1 MIVLNFQ
8 DFFFKINEMKIAI
21 QGIKGSFHH
30 LVALNYFGPTV
41 DIVECNTFQE
51 IIVRLNQKEVE
62 RGVMALENSIAGS
75 ILPNYALIDDSNM
88 HVIGEYNFSIDHNLM
103 CFENQT
109 LKDIKEVHSHPMAL
123 LQCKEFFNDYD
134 HISLVE
140 ATDTA
145 KVAQLIS
152 EKKLKGI
159 AAIASKEAAKTYNLN
174 VISESIQTI
183 NNNVTRFVILKNN
196 LEPFKKEFYNKASLK
211 FILDHQRGSLAAILN
226 VLSDCL
232 LNLTKIQ
239 SLPVIKTP
247 GKYAFFV
254 DVKFE
259 NTAFFQKAVS
269 ILNIMALEFKIIGQ
283 YLEYKK

>member
-1 MIVLNFQ
+1 
-8 DFFFKINEMKIAI
+8 MKIAI

-30 LVALNYFGPTV
+30 IVALNYFGPTV
-41 DIVECNTFQE
+41 DVIECITFQE
-51 IIVRLNQKEVE
+51 IIDKLNQKEVE

-75 ILPNYALIDDSNM
+75 ILPNYALIDDYNM

-103 CFENQT
+103 CYKNQT
-109 LKDIKEVHSHPMAL
+109 LEDIKEVHSHPMAL

-134 HISLVE
+134 HIRLVE

-145 KVAQLIS
+145 KVAQLILK
-152 EKKLKGI
+152 EKLKGV
-159 AAIASKEAAKTYNLN
+159 AAIGSKEAAKTYNLN
-174 VISESIQTI
+174 VLSESIQTI
-183 NNNVTRFVILKNN
+183 NNNVTRFAILKNN
-196 LEPFKKEFYNKASLK
+196 LEPFGKTSYDKASLK
-211 FILDHQRGSLAAILN
+211 FTLDHQRGSLAAVLN

-259 NTAFFQKAVS
+259 KIDFFQKAVS
-269 ILNIMALEFKIIGQ
+269 ILKIMALEFKIIGQ
-283 YLEYKK
+283 YLEHKN

>member
-1 MIVLNFQ
+1 M
-8 DFFFKINEMKIAI
+8 NEMKIAI

-41 DIVECNTFQE
+41 DVIECITFQE
-51 IIVRLNQKEVE
+51 IIDKLNQKEVE

-75 ILPNYALIDDSNM
+75 ILPNYALIDDYDM
-88 HVIGEYNFSIDHNLM
+88 HVIGEFNFSIDHNLM
-103 CFENQT
+103 CYENQT
-109 LKDIKEVHSHPMAL
+109 LEDIKEVHSHPMAL

-134 HISLVE
+134 SISLVE

-152 EKKLKGI
+152 KEKLKGI
-159 AAIASKEAAKTYNLN
+159 AAIGSKEAAKTYNLN
-174 VISESIQTI
+174 VLSESIQTI

-196 LEPFKKEFYNKASLK
+196 LEPFGKKSYNKASLK
-211 FILDHQRGSLAAILN
+211 FILDHQRGSLAAVLN

-239 SLPVIKTP
+239 SLPVIKKP

-254 DVKFE
+254 DVKF
-259 NTAFFQKAVS
+259 NKIDFFQKAVS
-269 ILNIMALEFKIIGQ
+269 ILKIMVLEFKIIGQ
-283 YLEYKK
+283 YLEHKN